1 MCVQF
6 MKSPLANARTKVE
19 HIYTGP
25 VDTELAEAMFE
36 CDPDVSITV
45 DLIYNKHT
53 VPLKKNWAMEK
64 CQGMYS

>member
-6 MKSPLANARTKVE
+6 MKSPLASARAKVE

-36 CDPDVSITV
+36 CDPDVSN
-45 DLIYNKHT
+45 DNL
-53 VPLKKNWAMEK
+53 L
-64 CQGMYS
+64 